1 MYLQQ
6 IEISGF
12 RGINQLK
19 LPLRPNM
26 VLIGENSWG
35 KSSLLDALSHIFNLK
50 GELYQFSESDFHQ
63 QYHPTS
69 KKAEQI
75 RLLFTFGIEQVDEC
89 QASIHQSYC
98 HLFYRDQQGN
108 PSIYL
113 QVLGQH
119 LNNEL
124 QTIYQFLDHT
134 GNPLIVENQQEIIRS
149 IINHSPVY
157 RFKDARLNKFAP
169 LETVFPQV
177 IHEQDGLQSELN
189 ALSLLLHYYFL
200 NNKSRQ
206 QLADAMQDTTLLWEK
221 VKSLCLRLKQDQTGE
236 ATQQVRTHLSS
247 LFIINQKLRL
257 VEKPIILFEDLE
269 ARLHPR
275 MIAIFWELVTYLPVQ
290 RITTT
295 NSMELL
301 SQVPLRE
308 ISRLVRYRDHTE
320 AFSLAYSPLG
330 KEDLRKLTFHI
341 HYNRG
346 LALFSRAWILVEGET
361 EVWILTELANLLDI
375 NLEMEGIRIV
385 EFAQC
390 GLRPL
395 IKYAKAMGIEWY
407 VLTDGDQA
415 GKKYA
420 DIARSMLQENEVVGK
435 HLSVIPDLDIE
446 HFFYHEGLRNVFVR
460 LARWQPKDNK
470 YPTKTIIKRAIQS
483 TSKPDLA
490 LAISNEIKQ
499 RGKQAIPR
507 LFKKLFIKVLQLLK
521 EQ

>member
-12 RGINQLK
+12 RGINQLT
-19 LPLRPNM
+19 LQLRPNM
-26 VLIGENSWG
+26 VLIGENAWG
-35 KSSLLDALSHIFNLK
+35 KSSLLDALSHIFNIK

-63 QYHPTS
+63 QYHATT
-69 KKAEQI
+69 KAEQI
-75 RLLFTFGIEQVDEC
+75 RLLFTFCAEHEDEC
-89 QASIHQSYC
+89 QADIHQPYC
-98 HLFYRDQQGN
+98 HLFYPDEKGKPCIN
-108 PSIYL
+108 L
-113 QVLGQH
+113 QVSGKH
-119 LNNEL
+119 LNGVIE
-124 QTIYQFLDHT
+124 TGYCFLD
-134 GNPLIVENQQEIIRS
+134 NFAKPLTVANHEEIILS

-157 RFKDARLNKFAP
+157 RFRDARLNKFSP
-169 LETVFPQV
+169 LETLSPH
-177 IHEQDGLQSELN
+177 IENEQDTIQSELQ
-189 ALSLLLHYYFL
+189 ALSLLLRYYFL
-200 NNKSRQ
+200 SIKSRQ
-206 QLADAMQDTTLLWEK
+206 QLADALQDTAVLWER
-221 VKSLCLRLKQDQTGE
+221 VKSLCLRLKQDQGGE
-236 ATQQVRTHLSS
+236 LTHKVRTHLSS
-247 LFIINQKLRL
+247 LFMISQKLRR

-275 MIAIFWELVTYLPVQ
+275 MIAIFWELVNYLPVQ

-320 AFSLAYSPLG
+320 AYSLAHSSLG

-415 GKKYA
+415 GEKYA
-420 DIARSMLQENEVVGK
+420 DIAKSMLQEDEHPSK
-435 HLSVIPDLDIE
+435 HLTVIPRQDIE
-446 HFFYHEGLRNVFVR
+446 HFFYHEGLKEVFVR
-460 LARWQPKDNK
+460 LARWQPRDHK
-470 YPTKTIIKRAIQS
+470 YPTKTIIKRAIQY

-490 LAISNEIKQ
+490 IAISTEIKQ
-499 RGKQAIPR
+499 RGNQAIPR
-507 LFKKLFIKVLQLLK
+507 LFRKLFIKVLQLIK

>member
-12 RGINQLK
+12 RGINHLS
-19 LPLRPNM
+19 LTLRPNM
-26 VLIGENSWG
+26 VLIGENAWG
-35 KSSLLDALSHIFNLK
+35 KSSLLDALSHIFNVK
-50 GELYQFSESDFHQ
+50 GELYQFSEQDFHLRDHQ
-63 QYHPTS
+63 QAQPI
-69 KKAEQI
+69 K
-75 RLLFTFGIEQVDEC
+75 LCFTFCEEENETFGQNEENHYYDIF
-89 QASIHQSYC
+89 
-98 HLFYRDQQGN
+98 HLNDAGLQHV
-108 PSIYL
+108 YL
-113 QVLGQH
+113 QISGTLTDQGVKT
-119 LNNEL
+119 E
-124 QTIYQFLDHT
+124 YQFLDSQGVRLDIDNLQQVVRSVISHT
-134 GNPLIVENQQEIIRS
+134 
-149 IINHSPVY
+149 PVY
-157 RFKDARLNKFAP
+157 RFRDARLNKFAN
-169 LETVFPQV
+169 LEALSQS
-177 IHEQDGLQSELN
+177 DNLAQSELADELR
-189 ALSLLLHYYFL
+189 ALSFLLKYYFL
-200 NNKSRQ
+200 STHTNKHHPNSMLDTS
-206 QLADAMQDTTLLWEK
+206 QLWNK
-221 VKSLCLRLKQDQTGE
+221 VKSLCQRLKQNNDQQLI
-236 ATQQVRTHLSS
+236 QQVRTQLSS
-247 LFIINQKLRL
+247 LFVLNQKHNQI
-257 VEKPIILFEDLE
+257 KTPIILFEDLE

-308 ISRLVRYRDHTE
+308 ISRLVRYRDRTE
-320 AFSLAYSPLG
+320 AYSLARSSLG

-415 GKKYA
+415 GEKYA
-420 DIARSMLQENEVVGK
+420 DIAKSMLQEDEHPSK
-435 HLSVIPDLDIE
+435 RLTVIPRQDIE
-446 HFFYHEGLRNVFVR
+446 HFFYHEGLREVFVR
-460 LARWQPKDNK
+460 LARWQPRDHK
-470 YPTKTIIKRAIQS
+470 YPTKTIIKRAIQY

-490 LAISNEIKQ
+490 IAISSEIKQ
-499 RGKQAIPR
+499 RGNQAIPR
-507 LFKKLFIKVLQLLK
+507 LFKKLFIKVLQLIK